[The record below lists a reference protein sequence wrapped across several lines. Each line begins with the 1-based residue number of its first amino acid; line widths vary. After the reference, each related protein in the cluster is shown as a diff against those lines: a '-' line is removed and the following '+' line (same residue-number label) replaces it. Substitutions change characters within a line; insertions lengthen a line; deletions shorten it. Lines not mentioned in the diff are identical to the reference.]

1 MKNRE
6 QKLEAAFLQF
16 IADVA
21 DMRRKQKDL
30 INYPANELQQAQ
42 AIVDKDLKQ
51 MGITDETALS
61 SLNQI
66 DFI

>member
-6 QKLEAAFLQF
+6 QKLEAAFVQF

-30 INYPANELQQAQ
+30 NKYPAIALEQAQ
-42 AIVDKDLKQ
+42 ARVDQDLKE
-51 MGITDETALS
+51 MGITDETDLYN
-61 SLNQI
+61 LLPI
-66 DFI
+66 EI